1 MAEAACPASCGELI
15 QGWLQ
20 GGEKL
25 ISCPIDWYST
35 VSVTQGAPNY
45 QLERPLMRKALKLTL
60 NYFKISST
68 FEAQLRIE
76 FDSTIPVAKG
86 MASSTADIAATIVAT
101 TRFLE
106 QTISEQDIALLCAH
120 LEPTDST
127 PISTLA
133 LFDHNRGEIITKLSG
148 FNALDILIL
157 ESPICVETS
166 LYHLIDRGQALRD
179 SAPQLETAY
188 QTLRAALD
196 TQSPRQFGQAC
207 MISAQQSQKILR
219 KPRFPCLLDIVERHD
234 LYGLNV
240 AHSGSVVGMLFDS
253 SKHDIESVI
262 HDIQGIA
269 TEHYPNF
276 HLTKLV
282 NGGVR

>member
-15 QGWLQ
+15 QGWLD

-25 ISCPIDWYST
+25 VSCPIDWYST
-35 VSVTQGAPNY
+35 VSVTQAFPNE

-60 NYFKISST
+60 NYFKINSVLES
-68 FEAQLRIE
+68 ELRIE

-106 QTISEQDIALLCAH
+106 QSISEQDLARLCAH
-120 LEPTDST
+120 LEPSDST
-127 PISTLA
+127 PIGPLA
-133 LFDHNRGEIITKLSG
+133 LFDHNRGKIITKLNG
-148 FNALDILIL
+148 FNSLDILIL

-166 LYHLIDRGQALRD
+166 LYHLIDRDQALRH
-179 SAPQLETAY
+179 SAPQLESAY
-188 QTLRAALD
+188 HTLRTALD
-196 TQSPRQFGQAC
+196 TQSPRQFGTAC

-219 KPRFPCLLDIVERHD
+219 KPHFSCLLDIVEHHD

-240 AHSGSVVGMLFDS
+240 AHSGSVVGMLFDGN
-253 SKHDIESVI
+253 KHDIEAVI
-262 HDIQGIA
+262 HNIQSVA
-269 TEHYPNF
+269 AKHYPHF